1 MSTEPAAAQTF
12 YSDINRRG
20 LIEAGRVLGLSEN
33 ICQREVGKMTERAI
47 SEMDDII
54 GRIAQENTSASKE
67 VAAYHAGEMRLL
79 RAIKHI
85 VMSEMAQ
92 KMK

>member
-1 MSTEPAAAQTF
+1 
-12 YSDINRRG
+12 
-20 LIEAGRVLGLSEN
+20 
-33 ICQREVGKMTERAI
+33 MTERAI